1 MQASFEELIAVQE
14 IGERIAVSVIE
25 YFAKPENTAIIERLK
40 NAGVQFSEEITEI
53 VLETTALEG
62 KTFVI
67 SGVFTHFDRDELKA
81 KIIANGGKVVSS
93 ISAKLDYLVAGEN
106 MGPAKLEKANSL
118 SIPIISEDEF
128 IALLS

>member
-1 MQASFEELIAVQE
+1 M
-14 IGERIAVSVIE
+14 
-25 YFAKPENTAIIERLK
+25 KK
-40 NAGVQFSEEITEI
+40 AGVQFSEEISEI

-62 KTFVI
+62 KSFVI